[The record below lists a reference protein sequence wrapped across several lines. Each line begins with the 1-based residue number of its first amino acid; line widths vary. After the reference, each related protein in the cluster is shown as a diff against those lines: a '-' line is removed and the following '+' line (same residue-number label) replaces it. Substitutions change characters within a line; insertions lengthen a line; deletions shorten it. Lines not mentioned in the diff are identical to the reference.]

1 MKLRRHS
8 STPPDAASQVPKLCE
23 PPVGSAPRETS
34 GTEGSNPPSSSAE
47 SRANL
52 SLCGS
57 NLSTGRAPARVAR
70 SRQVV
75 FIPTCSRPRPPAKA
89 EFSPAMTGC
98 RTPSCWRRH
107 GRRVGCYSPGMKPR
121 LRLVLIGRAA
131 EHAGFAERLFGQRRA
146 AVGRSTSL
154 KFFLNG
160 IVDALTGS
168 AANAKGG

>member
-1 MKLRRHS
+1 
-8 STPPDAASQVPKLCE
+8 
-23 PPVGSAPRETS
+23 
-34 GTEGSNPPSSSAE
+34 
-47 SRANL
+47 
-52 SLCGS
+52 
-57 NLSTGRAPARVAR
+57 
-70 SRQVV
+70 
-75 FIPTCSRPRPPAKA
+75 
-89 EFSPAMTGC
+89 
-98 RTPSCWRRH
+98 
-107 GRRVGCYSPGMKPR
+107 MKPR